1 MKPFRQSSIVFYLF
15 SGTNEKSDTPAN
27 LEERR
32 IVEQLWQELRPLH
45 ELIHAYI
52 RKQIARLYPGLIE
65 FDQPIPVHLT
75 SKYEAKSWKRI
86 SFYCRGSIRF
96 DDDTSRT

>member
-1 MKPFRQSSIVFYLF
+1 MKSVRQFSFVFLP
-15 SGTNEKSDTPAN
+15 GTNEKSDTPAN

-32 IVEQLWQELRPLH
+32 IVEQLWQELKPLH

-52 RKQIARLYPGLIE
+52 RKQLARIYPGLIE

-75 SKYEAKSWKRI
+75 SKYQTDFLGKNLVLL
-86 SFYCRGSIRF
+86 
-96 DDDTSRT
+96 